1 MDIKLIVGVAAGC
14 LTAIASTPQ
23 IIKTLKTKD
32 VSNVSPIMFLILAA
46 GNGLW
51 CWYGIMLEDW
61 PIILT
66 NAFSLAM
73 DIFMLILRIV
83 YKRNT

>member
-32 VSNVSPIMFLILAA
+32 VSNVSPFMFLILAA

-73 DIFMLILRIV
+73 DIFMLILRVV